1 MIVKICG
8 ITNENDA
15 RVAIEAGA
23 NALGINFY
31 PKSPRFVTI
40 EQARRV
46 TRLPGD
52 HLRVGIFVNA
62 EPDELL
68 RTAETVGLDVV
79 QLHGVFRQTGLR
91 TWRAL
96 RAGEPVPQHD
106 DSIEAYL
113 LDTPGAEFGGS
124 GRNFDWSVAAAFPR
138 RKIVAGGL
146 DEWNVA
152 EAIEVC
158 VPWGVDACS
167 RLESSPGIKDAN
179 RVRAFVKAAHAAFA
193 RQSVPSGELPAT
205 SEARL

>member
-15 RVAIEAGA
+15 QVALEAGA

-31 PKSPRFVTI
+31 PKSPRYVTL

-68 RTAETVGLDVV
+68 RVAVEAGLDVV
-79 QLHGVFRQTGLR
+79 QVHGVFRPTRLR
-91 TWRAL
+91 MWRAL
-96 RAGEPVPQHD
+96 SAGKPAPAD
-106 DSIEAYL
+106 DEGVEAYL
-113 LDTPGAEFGGS
+113 LDTPGTDFGGS
-124 GRNFDWSVAAAFPR
+124 GRSFDWSLAAAFPR

-152 EAIEVC
+152 AAIEASA
-158 VPWGVDACS
+158 PWGVDACS
-167 RLESSPGIKDAN
+167 RLESSPGIKDAH
-179 RVRAFVKAAHAAFA
+179 RMRAFIHAARAASA
-193 RQSVPSGELPAT
+193 RKTLQ
-205 SEARL
+205 EAYL

>member
-1 MIVKICG
+1 VIVKICG

-15 RVAIEAGA
+15 RIALEAGA

-31 PKSPRFVTI
+31 PKSPRFVSL

-46 TRLPGD
+46 TRIPGD

-62 EPDELL
+62 DADELI
-68 RTAETVGLDVV
+68 RIAAETELDVV
-79 QLHGVFRQTGLR
+79 QLHGMFRRTRLR

-96 RAGEPVPQHD
+96 RAGEAAPAD
-106 DSIEAYL
+106 DEGVEAYL
-113 LDTPGAEFGGS
+113 LDTPGTDFGGT
-124 GRNFDWSVAAAFPR
+124 GRTFDWSLAASFPR

-152 EAIEVC
+152 SAIEASA
-158 VPWGVDACS
+158 PWGVDACS

-179 RVRAFVKAAHAAFA
+179 RVRAFVKTARAALA
-193 RQSVPSGELPAT
+193 RETAQ
-205 SEARL
+205 EAYL